1 MIVRR
6 ATAHDF
12 PQYLA
17 LAKEFHAASPVRHI
31 IDLDADGYA
40 AFYAETL
47 TNDNIGVWLAEK
59 DSAVIGIAG
68 ALAYPMYFSPTNL
81 VVQELWW
88 WLTPA
93 ARGSGAGKAMFD
105 AISTWAEQK
114 KAKALFMIALE
125 DDNAKRMENVY
136 RRAGFKPME
145 RTFIKE
151 VTAWQ

>member
-1 MIVRR
+1 VIVRG
-6 ATAHDF
+6 ATAQDF
-12 PQYLA
+12 PQYLT
-17 LAKEFHAASPVRHI
+17 LAKEFHAASPMHGVL
-31 IDLDADGYA
+31 DLDTDGYS
-40 AFYAETL
+40 AFYAKAIK
-47 TNDNIGVWLAEK
+47 DDSIGVWLAEK
-59 DSAVIGIAG
+59 DGVIVGIAG

-105 AISTWAEQK
+105 AITTWAGQK
-114 KAKALFMIALE
+114 NAKALFMIALE

-136 RRAGFKPME
+136 LRAGFKPME

-151 VTAWQ
+151 VTSWQ